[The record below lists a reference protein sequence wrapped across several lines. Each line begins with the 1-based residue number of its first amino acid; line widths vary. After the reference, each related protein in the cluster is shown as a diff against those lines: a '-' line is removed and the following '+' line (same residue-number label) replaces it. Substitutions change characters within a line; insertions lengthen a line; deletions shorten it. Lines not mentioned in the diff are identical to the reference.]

1 MKKALAYL
9 LAASMTFGLVACG
22 GNSGSTASTTSG
34 GEASTA
40 AAEASTAAEE
50 ASQADTSAAE
60 ASEAEA
66 PEEPAVEATV
76 TIWHTYTE
84 GQLEYLENAVK
95 EFNDAHPGMTVVAE
109 SQPYDGFTDK
119 VYQAVMAGNG
129 PDIII
134 HYASEAALYVAD
146 GKLVNMEE
154 YLAPETLALMPEGT
168 KAEATSFADGHMH
181 ILPIVSS
188 GPILFYNADLYE
200 ELNLTA
206 PETWEDLVANCEA
219 IKAAHPDVAGF
230 GFDSEVDGCQ
240 TLIMQTGI
248 TPFDADGLYFNTDDV
263 AAQMQFYQDNIQN
276 GNFTNVKIDNY
287 FSNNFNQGVLGAY
300 VGSAAGV
307 PYLGKNQDES
317 FPNVGMGKVPQGG
330 NVNWTPAWNRG
341 IIIFNYEDEDRA
353 KVAAAFTDYFASAE
367 VNAGWCVAC
376 NYPATFPA
384 TMDTQT
390 FQDFAS
396 NNESF
401 SYLHPEYAGAFP
413 AVTTQAYAR
422 KAFEIMMSEV
432 AGGKDVNEALQDA
445 VDYIETELAEE

>member
-1 MKKALAYL
+1 MKKVLGIVLAMTMAL
-9 LAASMTFGLVACG
+9 GLVACG
-22 GNSGSTASTTSG
+22 GNAGSTASTAG

-40 AAEASTAAEE
+40 AAEASTAAE
-50 ASQADTSAAE
+50 ATSAASEE
-60 ASEAEA
+60 ASTAEET
-66 PEEPAVEATV
+66 PSVEATV

-95 EFNDAHPGMTVVAE
+95 EFNDSHPGMTVVAE

-129 PDIII
+129 PDMII

-154 YLAPETLALMPEGT
+154 YLAPETIALMPEGT

-188 GPILFYNADLYE
+188 GPILFYNADLYD
-200 ELNLTA
+200 ELGLKA
-206 PETWEDLVANCEA
+206 PETWEELQANCEA
-219 IKAAHPDVAGF
+219 VRAAYPDVAGF
-230 GFDSEVDGCQ
+230 GFDSEVDGAQ
-240 TLIMQTGI
+240 TLIMQTGVV
-248 TPFDADGLYFNTDDV
+248 PFDADGLYFNTEDV
-263 AAQMQFYQDNIQN
+263 AAQLQYYQDNIQN

-287 FSNNFNQGVLGAY
+287 FSNNFNQGVLAAY

-330 NVNWTPAWNRG
+330 KVNWTPAWNRG
-341 IIIFNYEDEDRA
+341 IIIFNYDDEARA
-353 KVAAAFTDYFASAE
+353 QVSAAFTDYFASAE

-384 TMDTQT
+384 TMETQT
-390 FQDFAS
+390 YKDFVAD
-396 NNESF
+396 NESF
-401 SYLHPEYAGAFP
+401 TYLHPEYAGAFP
-413 AVTTQAYAR
+413 ALTTQAYAR
-422 KAFEIMMSEV
+422 TAFGTMMSEV
-432 AGGKDVNEALQDA
+432 AGGTDVHEALNTA
-445 VDYIETELAEE
+445 VEYIEGELASE